1 MPTDDNRL
9 SIPGYSIMS
18 TDHPSDTQ
26 RGKACLYYNE
36 HLPIIRRDD
45 TPILKECLVTE
56 ITVKD
61 ERCFLMCFYSSPNQY
76 P

>member
-26 RGKACLYYNE
+26 TGRACLYYKE